1 MKKILLFILFTA
13 QLCTAQENGTP
24 QLYSQLKVEIKD
36 VVEQKQ
42 LVDLELLICSEH
54 DTVAYQITAESNLI
68 FELKYP
74 GRWSSLVVKQGYD
87 TLLVE
92 WYNPV
97 IPTELVL
104 ECYLPKTKLSFFEKR
119 RAHANSRNLPEAPCT
134 NCGGFQRISVGYNE
148 MCVMRMYEYQQDE
161 TYNRSYEFRKLR
173 YY

>member
-13 QLCTAQENGTP
+13 QLCTAQGNQTP

-36 VVEQKQ
+36 VVEQVQ

-74 GRWSSLVVKQGYD
+74 GRWSALFVKQGYD

-92 WYNPV
+92 WYNPI

-104 ECYLPKTKLSFFEKR
+104 ECYLPKTKLSFSEKR
-119 RAHANSRNLPEAPCT
+119 RAHANSRNLPEPPCT
-134 NCGGFQRISVGYNE
+134 NCGGFQRISVGKNE
-148 MCVMRMYEYQQDE
+148 MCVMRMYESQHDE
-161 TYNRSYEFRKLR
+161 MYNRSYEFRKLR